1 MIERLRHMFR
11 RKATTEEIQIVVNE
25 TNNLLELY
33 GIDKVTWALETIA
46 DVEGRRSIAIATL
59 ARIPDGQERRRHL
72 TEFVKTLG
80 YITEAKE
87 NYYHNS
93 LGWQERYDHW
103 VESGRV
109 Q

>member
-1 MIERLRHMFR
+1 MIERLCSLFR
-11 RKATTEEIQIVVNE
+11 RKATDPEIKTVVDE
-25 TNNLLELY
+25 TNGLLTLY
-33 GIDKVTWALETIA
+33 GIDQVTWAVDTIGDESGKRHQA
-46 DVEGRRSIAIATL
+46 MAVL
-59 ARIPDGQERRRHL
+59 ARVTDGQQRRQLL